1 MYKSFYKLTRN
12 PFDITPDPYFF
23 LPTPHHNEALATLYY
38 GVRSRKGFVVV
49 TGEVGTGKTLL
60 LQCLLNFLNVNK
72 VAFSYVFNALLTP
85 EEFFCYVLRDLG
97 LTQAYRNK
105 SETLMALNEFLIR
118 RHRQGLSTALV
129 IDEAHLLSSELL
141 EEIRLLT
148 NLETAQQKLLQIVL
162 VGQPELD
169 RKLDSAHL
177 RQLKQRIT
185 LRCRLEAL
193 TEKESTAYISRRLH
207 LAGANSAASTIFP
220 DAAVEVV
227 FRYSRGIP
235 RLINTICENALISG
249 FARQASSIT
258 PEIIEEV
265 AADFRLNV
273 VPSPAAPEFTLTAE
287 RVARLERLLGA
298 IEPVASPPR
307 SQVWAV
313 ARKEKVSR
321 EPSF

>member
-1 MYKSFYKLTRN
+1 MYKAFYKLNRN

-60 LQCLLNFLNVNK
+60 LQCLLNFLNSNR
-72 VAFSYVFNALLTP
+72 VAFSFVFNALLTP

-97 LTQAYRNK
+97 LTQVYRNK

-129 IDEAHLLSSELL
+129 IDEAHLLGSELL

-185 LRCRLEAL
+185 LRCRLEPL
-193 TEKESTAYISRRLH
+193 TENESAAYIRRRLH
-207 LAGANSAASTIFP
+207 LAGANSAASAIFP
-220 DAAVEVV
+220 EPAVEVI

-249 FARQASSIT
+249 YARQANSIT
-258 PEIIEEV
+258 PEMIEEV
-265 AADFRLNV
+265 ANDFRLNV
-273 VPSPAAPEFTLTAE
+273 VPTPAAPEFTLTAE

-298 IEPVASPPR
+298 IEPMAPQPR

>member
-1 MYKSFYKLTRN
+1 MYKAFYKLSRN

-23 LPTPHHNEALATLYY
+23 LPTAHHNEALATLYY
-38 GVRSRKGFVVV
+38 GVRNRKGFVVV

-60 LQCLLNFLNVNK
+60 LQCLLNFLNSNR
-72 VAFSYVFNALLTP
+72 VAFSFVFNALLTP

-97 LTQAYRNK
+97 LSQVYRNK
-105 SETLMALNEFLIR
+105 SETLIALNEFLIR

-129 IDEAHLLSSELL
+129 IDEARLLGSEVL

-185 LRCRLEAL
+185 LRCRLEPL
-193 TEKESTAYISRRLH
+193 SESESTAYIRRRMH
-207 LAGANSAASTIFP
+207 LAGANSAANAIFP
-220 DAAVEVV
+220 DAAVQTI

-249 FARQASSIT
+249 YARQTSSIT

-273 VPSPAAPEFTLTAE
+273 VPTLAAPEFTLTAE
-287 RVARLERLLGA
+287 RIARLERLLGA
-298 IEPVASPPR
+298 IEPVAPQP
-307 SQVWAV
+307 SQIWAV
-313 ARKEKVSR
+313 ARKEKVS